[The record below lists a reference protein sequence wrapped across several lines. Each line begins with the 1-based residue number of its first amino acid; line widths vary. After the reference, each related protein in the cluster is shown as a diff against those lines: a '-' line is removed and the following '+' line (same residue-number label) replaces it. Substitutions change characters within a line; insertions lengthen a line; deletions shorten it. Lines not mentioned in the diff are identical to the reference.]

1 MGSFDEFIDHI
12 TNGTVFIESCKQ
24 YGRNI
29 SAPLIIT
36 TISSCFMVFAGF
48 DYLNNN
54 RFGYGEKYYEAWN
67 AMPALA
73 LAMVGISTL
82 TPVLRIVLKPIVSP
96 IYEGL
101 GAHPSMFAGTLL
113 ACDMGAYPFA
123 MSLAGEDNVPVAL
136 YSGLVLGSMLGATIV
151 FIIPVGMKLI
161 PKERHVYFAYGILIG
176 VLSIPFGCFAG
187 GASMAATPYDL
198 PIIDVL
204 KNIVPVV
211 ILCVA
216 IGICLFVFPRGTLV
230 GFFVFSKIINFL
242 MLFGTVLGIFQDK
255 VTIKFPL
262 FDTMVDPDK
271 NDGENAL
278 YAALLAVG
286 QIAIV
291 LAGTIP
297 MVHFIIT
304 VFGKYLAK
312 LGRFIGMNEI
322 DSSLLVSSLASVIPT
337 DEKFSEMSEVG
348 MIVNSAFQVG
358 AGFVFGDHLGY
369 IGAVQSDMIVPMI
382 VGKLTSG
389 ILSVILAAFTAK
401 FFIRKI
407 HNEGEKQSHEAR
419 YFEESLNDEDL
430 ETEAKLDDVKVED
443 SPKSDT
449 TTTTTTTVTEEI
461 AEL

>member
-1 MGSFDEFIDHI
+1 MGAFDEFVDHI
-12 TNGTVFIESCKQ
+12 TNGTVFIESCKE
-24 YGRNI
+24 YGRNV

-36 TISSCFMVFAGF
+36 SISMLFMVFAGF

-54 RFGYGEKYYEAWN
+54 RFGYGEKYYEAWC
-67 AMPALA
+67 AMPALS
-73 LAMVGISTL
+73 LAMVGISAL

-96 IYEGL
+96 IYKGL
-101 GAHPSMFAGTLL
+101 GSHPAMFAGTLL
-113 ACDMGAYPFA
+113 ACDMGGYPFA
-123 MSLAGEDNVPVAL
+123 MSMAGDEISVGL

-151 FIIPVGMKLI
+151 FLIPVGMKLI
-161 PKERHVYFAYGILIG
+161 PQDRHVYFAYGILIG
-176 VLSIPFGCFAG
+176 LLTIPFGCFAG
-187 GASMAATPYDL
+187 GASMAATPFKL
-198 PIIDVL
+198 PIIEVL

-216 IGICLFVFPRGTLV
+216 IGLCLFIFPRGTLT
-230 GFFVFSKIINFL
+230 GFLWFSKIINFL
-242 MLFGTVLGIFQDK
+242 MLFGTVLAIFQDK

-262 FDTMVDPDK
+262 FDTMVEPDK

-312 LGRFIGMNEI
+312 LGKVIGMNEI
-322 DSSLLVSSLASVIPT
+322 DSSLLVSTLASCIPT
-337 DEKFSEMSEVG
+337 DEKFGEMSEVG

-358 AGFVFGDHLGY
+358 AAFVFGDHLGY
-369 IGAVQSDMIVPMI
+369 IGAVEPDMIVPMI

-389 ILSVILAAFTAK
+389 ILSVILAALTAK
-401 FFIRKI
+401 FFIGKI
-407 HNEGEKQSHEAR
+407 HAMDAKHDTTEFSENTR
-419 YFEESLNDEDL
+419 NRFEEEEEEVID
-430 ETEAKLDDVKVED
+430 TEKATGNEQKN
-443 SPKSDT
+443 P
-449 TTTTTTTVTEEI
+449 EI
-461 AEL
+461 HLISEALSEI